1 MLIAAGEAGKVAFD
15 WFDVFMVAFTLI
27 LLWALI
33 RQVKQRPRNLFALG
47 FAAVSLLTFILADI
61 VMVYGYLGM
70 NPPDYFFF
78 LK

>member
-47 FAAVSLLTFILADI
+47 FAAVSLLTFVLADV
-61 VMVYGYLGM
+61 VMVCGYLGIT
-70 NPPDYFFF
+70 PPDYFFF
-78 LK
+78 LR